1 MRDAYIA
8 AGREL
13 CGGGAG
19 MAELQRELLTILRTA
34 LDPRWW
40 VLAVLMWAT
49 RDLVLAGKL
58 SGDAWAVLLTL
69 AGGVMGVGAVASVPV
84 VRDVLKRLSKED

>member
-1 MRDAYIA
+1 MTD
-8 AGREL
+8 
-13 CGGGAG
+13 
-19 MAELQRELLTILRTA
+19 LQRELLTIFKQA

-40 VLAVLMWAT
+40 VLALLVWAT

-69 AGGVMGVGAVASVPV
+69 AGGVLGVVAAAKTDT
-84 VRDVLKRLSKED
+84 VREITLRALK

>member
-1 MRDAYIA
+1 MTD
-8 AGREL
+8 
-13 CGGGAG
+13 
-19 MAELQRELLTILRTA
+19 LQHELLTIFKQA

-40 VLAVLMWAT
+40 VLALLVWAT

-69 AGGVMGVGAVASVPV
+69 AGGVLGVVAAAKTDT
-84 VRDVLKRLSKED
+84 VREITLRALK

>member
-1 MRDAYIA
+1 MTD
-8 AGREL
+8 
-13 CGGGAG
+13 
-19 MAELQRELLTILRTA
+19 LQRELLAIFKQA

-40 VLAVLMWAT
+40 VLALLVWAT

-69 AGGVMGVGAVASVPV
+69 AGGVLGVVAAAKADT
-84 VRDVLKRLSKED
+84 VREITLRALR

>member
-1 MRDAYIA
+1 MS
-8 AGREL
+8 
-13 CGGGAG
+13 
-19 MAELQRELLTILRTA
+19 ELQREVLAIVRQV

-40 VLAVLMWAT
+40 VLALLVWIT

-69 AGGVMGVGAVASVPV
+69 AGGVMGVAAAAGSDT
-84 VRDVLKRLSKED
+84 VREIARKALTAARTPH

>member
-1 MRDAYIA
+1 MTD
-8 AGREL
+8 
-13 CGGGAG
+13 
-19 MAELQRELLTILRTA
+19 LQHELLTIFKQA

-40 VLAVLMWAT
+40 VLALLVWAT

-69 AGGVMGVGAVASVPV
+69 AGGVLGVVVATASPT
-84 VRDVLKRLSKED
+84 VRVLARKVLQ

>member
-1 MRDAYIA
+1 MTD
-8 AGREL
+8 
-13 CGGGAG
+13 
-19 MAELQRELLTILRTA
+19 LQHELLTIFKQA

-40 VLAVLMWAT
+40 VLALLVWAT

-69 AGGVMGVGAVASVPV
+69 AGGVLGVVAAAKTDT
-84 VRDVLKRLSKED
+84 VREITLRALR